1 MCVVLLIEV
10 DELVRDTL
18 IKALSRQGHDVEATG
33 DVHHAME
40 WLKHNEPDVVMT
52 ELIVGHGTSGA
63 MILEHV
69 HRICPKA
76 MKILMSGHPVL
87 DSRVHTHA
95 HDVYLA
101 KPFSARVIASTF
113 ADFTTPQSVRA
124 A

>member
-1 MCVVLLIEV
+1 MSVVLLIEV

-18 IKALSRQGHDVEATG
+18 TKALTRQGHDVEATG
-33 DVHHAME
+33 DVRHAMT
-40 WLKHNEPDVVMT
+40 WLKTHAPDVVMT

-63 MILEHV
+63 RILEHARKL
-69 HRICPKA
+69 HPGA
-76 MKILMSGHPVL
+76 MRILMSGHPVL
-87 DSRVHTHA
+87 DARVHSHA

-113 ADFTTPQSVRA
+113 ADFTTPRCVRA